1 MESEPQKGDLY
12 FPPMRPRLAP
22 DHPKPRRWRIGG
34 LKMQSHKL
42 GNTEIKVAPLALGGN
57 VFGWT
62 TDEATS
68 FQLLDA
74 FVDKGFSLV
83 DTADVYSRWFPGHK
97 GGESETIIGNWL
109 KKSGKRG
116 HVVIATKVGVAMGE
130 EKRGLSAAYIRRA
143 VEDSLR
149 RLQTDY
155 IDLYQAH
162 KDDPNAPLAETLG
175 AFTELIRQGKV
186 RAIGASNYSG
196 QRLAEALEV
205 SKQKKL
211 ASYQTLQPEYNLCD
225 RLAYESDLEPV
236 CQKHGL
242 GVICYYSLA
251 SGFLTGKYRSEA
263 DLSKSPRGQTVKK
276 YLDARGF
283 RILDALDQVAEK
295 HNSTPTQVALAW
307 LIARPSITAPIAS
320 ATSLKQLDDLVQAAN
335 LELDQASIDLLS
347 AASEQNPTNQS
358 RPSAAG
364 N

>member
-1 MESEPQKGDLY
+1 MKT
-12 FPPMRPRLAP
+12 R
-22 DHPKPRRWRIGG
+22 
-34 LKMQSHKL
+34 KL
-42 GNTEIKVAPLALGGN
+42 GNTGFKIAPLALGGN

-68 FQLLDA
+68 SKLLDA

-83 DTADVYSRWFPGHK
+83 DTADVYSRWVPGHK
-97 GGESETIIGNWL
+97 GGESETIVGNWL
-109 KKSGKRG
+109 KKSGKRSN
-116 HVVIATKVGVAMGE
+116 VVIATKVGSAMGE
-130 EKRGLSAAYIRRA
+130 EKQGLSAAYIQRA

-162 KDDPNAPLAETLG
+162 KDDPNTPLSETLE
-175 AFTELIRQGKV
+175 AFTELLRQGKV
-186 RAIGASNYSG
+186 RAIGASNYGG

-211 ASYQTLQPEYNLCD
+211 ASYQTLQPEYNLYD
-225 RLAYESDLEPV
+225 RFAYESDLEPL
-236 CQKHGL
+236 CLKHGV

-276 YLDARGF
+276 YLDARGI
-283 RILDALDQVAEK
+283 RILGALDQVAK
-295 HNSTPTQVALAW
+295 QHNSTPTQVALAW

-320 ATSLKQLDDLVQAAN
+320 ATNLKQLDDLAQAAN
-335 LELDQASIDLLS
+335 LELDQSSIDLLNE
-347 AASEQNPTNQS
+347 ASEQNPTNQS
-358 RPSAAG
+358 RPLAAG